1 MNPSLTDSEG
11 QTLRLPVVQQAEQTQ
26 RGREVHHQHQE
37 PLSHGEHRPDQ
48 DRDLGFS
55 GAKDFLHLNNPKLES
70 EEGSDAPNDRQDQ
83 NVDTPHEHCLKPCSG
98 GRLCDGQEEE
108 KNLAR
113 SLIHCL

>member
-48 DRDLGFS
+48 DRDLGHDW
-55 GAKDFLHLNNPKLES
+55 AVDFLYLDSPQLES
-70 EEGSDAPNDRQDQ
+70 EQCSKGGSFNSHLLF
-83 NVDTPHEHCLKPCSG
+83 NGLVH
-98 GRLCDGQEEE
+98 
-108 KNLAR
+108 
-113 SLIHCL
+113 